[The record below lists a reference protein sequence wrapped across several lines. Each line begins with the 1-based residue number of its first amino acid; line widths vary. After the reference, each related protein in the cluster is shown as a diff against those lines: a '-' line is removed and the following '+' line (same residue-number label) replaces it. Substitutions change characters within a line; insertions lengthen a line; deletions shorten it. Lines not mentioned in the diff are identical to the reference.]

1 MNFINQAKKIINDSH
16 LTNQIIDLM
25 RNAIKAIMEIY
36 NDNAKKSNNL
46 RKNSL
51 LIEADLASKKFFNS
65 NVREYLSKYSYR

>member
-1 MNFINQAKKIINDSH
+1 INDSH